1 MRRWRIS
8 SSPLLTCRD
17 FGFWGDGSWLEA
29 SASPFESSDSRAA
42 RNRRC
47 SSTGSLLASSIICSS
62 VAMNH
67 LYSYVKRDNRGD
79 QFTISVQ
86 CIPILPQKVEGYF
99 QLHG

>member
-1 MRRWRIS
+1 MRSCRIS
-8 SSPLLTCRD
+8 WSPLLMYRD
-17 FGFWGDGSWLEA
+17 CGFWGDSSWLA
-29 SASPFESSDSRAA
+29 GFTSPFESSDSRAA
-42 RNRRC
+42 RNRRR